1 MGAHASH
8 TMHDNSMA
16 SFATLDLT
24 DRQRAVFDVYRGS
37 TVALTDREVA
47 TALRFQDMNAVRPI
61 ITHLRDEGLLT
72 EAGKIKC
79 PVTGKT
85 VRLVTVLL

>member
-1 MGAHASH
+1 MGEHANH
-8 TMHDNSMA
+8 EIHENSREA
-16 SFATLDLT
+16 YAILELS
-24 DRQRAVFDVYRGS
+24 DRSRKILEVYKAS
-37 TVALTDREVA
+37 TVAMTDREVA
-47 TALRFQDMNAVRPI
+47 ARLGFSDMNAVRPI